1 MPVLGDFLTLV
12 QLAINIGDTTPV
24 PSYSGSLAYSTAINE
39 IVYWD
44 GAAWQHPPG
53 NDYILLQISSSA
65 STLTI
70 GMPVYINQSSN
81 TVDKAVADNSVT
93 NGNYVLGLVLNNTV
107 SVGNVAS
114 ILAEGKITA
123 PTASWDSITG
133 QSGGLTPGAFY
144 YLSDVTNGGLST
156 AIPTTSR
163 HWIVRVGQAFTSTM
177 MFVKI
182 SPFIQL

>member
-70 GMPVYINQSSN
+70 GMPVYI
-81 TVDKAVADNSVT
+81 T